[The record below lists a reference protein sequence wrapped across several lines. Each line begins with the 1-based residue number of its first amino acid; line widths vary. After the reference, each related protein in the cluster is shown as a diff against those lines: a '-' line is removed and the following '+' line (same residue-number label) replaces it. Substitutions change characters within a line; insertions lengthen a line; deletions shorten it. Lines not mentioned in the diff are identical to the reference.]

1 MINLFDIEN
10 NVVIPTVHCHIIPEL
25 KAVIDKYKERSTLV
39 FAYLFYT
46 TYIGRENPYSNID
59 EVSREDMVKKDLKYD
74 IADCAV
80 INAAREKI
88 KKLYETPTMRFYV
101 ATKKTLDK
109 LTEYLD
115 RTQITD
121 GRNGNLDDVMKI
133 MKDYD
138 KIRNTFKNISND
150 LNDEQDLRTR
160 GDIELSY
167 DQHV

>member
-59 EVSREDMVKKDLKYD
+59 EVSREDMVRKDLKYD

-101 ATKKTLDK
+101 
-109 LTEYLD
+109 D

-121 GRNGNLDDVMKI
+121 GRDGNLDDVMKI